1 MIPFIKC
8 PLYSTLCLVPCSTPH
23 STLVSQTIGAWFAPG
38 GSLVRACAA
47 GALRTGGA
55 ASGCTGTQCGWQP
68 GALYVHGTAPA
79 APPIVPALQPNTV
92 RPVQRTACNTRRPN
106 TRLRCRTLLHPT
118 PSLSPQAAD
127 APPCAPR
134 PSAFARGC
142 AALLRKACRPAR
154 AEAGRA
160 RCSGSGGDRAARLSA
175 RLCIAFPGGAAA
187 ERGGHRGG
195 ARAQGACAG
204 GAQLVRCRERLQLG
218 APQRQP
224 TAVACGRSGPDA
236 SVSGVRAGG
245 AGRLAGVCCFGACC
259 GGAPEWVAGLSG
271 DDERDQD
278 QRGGWRRRL

>member
-1 MIPFIKC
+1 MIPFIKS

-79 APPIVPALQPNTV
+79 APQIVPALQPNTV
-92 RPVQRTACNTRRPN
+92 RPVQRTACSTRRPN

-118 PSLSPQAAD
+118 PSLSPRAAD

-160 RCSGSGGDRAARLSA
+160 RCSGSGGDRALGSVLGFASHSQAVRRQNEEDTEAVLALKELAR
-175 RLCIAFPGGAAA
+175 
-187 ERGGHRGG
+187 
-195 ARAQGACAG
+195 G

-245 AGRLAGVCCFGACC
+245 AGRLAGVCCFGVCC

>member
-160 RCSGSGGDRAARLSA
+160 RCSGSGGAIGLLGSVLGFASHSQAVRRQNEEDTEAVLALKE
-175 RLCIAFPGGAAA
+175 L
-187 ERGGHRGG
+187 
-195 ARAQGACAG
+195 ARA
-204 GAQLVRCRERLQLG
+204 VRSSSVAESGFSWVRPSGSPPLLRVADPG
-218 APQRQP
+218 P
-224 TAVACGRSGPDA
+224 TPL
-236 SVSGVRAGG
+236 SVV
-245 AGRLAGVCCFGACC
+245 
-259 GGAPEWVAGLSG
+259 
-271 DDERDQD
+271 
-278 QRGGWRRRL
+278 

>member
-1 MIPFIKC
+1 MIPFIKS

-175 RLCIAFPGGAAA
+175 ALHRIPRRCGGRTRRTPRRCSRSRSLRGRCAARPLPRAASAGCAPAAAHRCCVWPIRARRLCQWCEGGRRGSAGWGVLLWGVLWRSPGVGC
-187 ERGGHRGG
+187 
-195 ARAQGACAG
+195 RA
-204 GAQLVRCRERLQLG
+204 
-218 APQRQP
+218 
-224 TAVACGRSGPDA
+224 
-236 SVSGVRAGG
+236 
-245 AGRLAGVCCFGACC
+245 
-259 GGAPEWVAGLSG
+259 SG

>member
-1 MIPFIKC
+1 M
-8 PLYSTLCLVPCSTPH
+8 
-23 STLVSQTIGAWFAPG
+23 SQTIGAWFAPG

-154 AEAGRA
+154 LKREERAVAVAAGIGLLGSVLGFASHSQAVRRQNEEDTEAVLALKELARAVRSSSVAESGFSWVRP
-160 RCSGSGGDRAARLSA
+160 SGSPPLLRVADPGPTPLS
-175 RLCIAFPGGAAA
+175 
-187 ERGGHRGG
+187 
-195 ARAQGACAG
+195 
-204 GAQLVRCRERLQLG
+204 V
-218 APQRQP
+218 
-224 TAVACGRSGPDA
+224 V
-236 SVSGVRAGG
+236 
-245 AGRLAGVCCFGACC
+245 
-259 GGAPEWVAGLSG
+259 
-271 DDERDQD
+271 
-278 QRGGWRRRL
+278 